1 MRTQE
6 EGQVEVMDEA
16 EEVEMEEEEAEMEEG
31 EVEEKAEVVVEEE
44 EVINLTSHTI
54 IWYGIYYVYY
64 NQSCFFLIITINST
78 V

>member
-6 EGQVEVMDEA
+6 EGQVEVMEEA

-31 EVEEKAEVVVEEE
+31 EVEEKAEVVEEE

>member
-31 EVEEKAEVVVEEE
+31 EVEEKAEVVEEE
-44 EVINLTSHTI
+44 EVINLASHTI

>member
-31 EVEEKAEVVVEEE
+31 EVEEKAEVVEEE